1 MFLRASLA
9 TLILSVMT
17 AGAHATA
24 ITDPVGDFIPSFTGL
39 KGPDL
44 DVVFT
49 SGFLLSDHFAFS
61 ATLNGAVGQTP
72 GSFYVFGVDRGK
84 GTARFGSIAPGVLF
98 DSVVVVTPN
107 RSSVV
112 RDLIAGT
119 TMTLATSST
128 TISGNSLE
136 VDVSSALLPTQGFD
150 PGAYTFNLWPRTSTP
165 ASGTTPVTGTA
176 QISDFAPN
184 DRNLSVAATS
194 VPEPASWAILGMAG
208 LGMLGLRRRSNH
220 VGANGLATAPV
231 TSSKH

>member
-9 TLILSVMT
+9 TLILSVMA
-17 AGAHATA
+17 AGAHASA

-44 DVVFT
+44 DVVLT
-49 SGFLLSDHFAFS
+49 SGFLLGNHFAFT

-72 GSFYVFGVDRGK
+72 DSFYVFGIDRGK
-84 GTARFGSIAPGVLF
+84 GTARFGAIAPGVLF
-98 DSVVVVTPN
+98 DSVVVITPN
-107 RSSVV
+107 VSSVV

-119 TMTLATSST
+119 ATTLATSST

-136 VDVSSALLPTQGFD
+136 IDVLSTLLPTQGFD

-165 ASGTTPVTGTA
+165 ASGTALVTGTA
-176 QISDFAPN
+176 QISDFAPDN
-184 DRNLSVAATS
+184 RNLSVAATP

-208 LGMLGLRRRSNH
+208 LGMLGLRRRSNY
-220 VGANGLATAPV
+220 VGANGLATVRP
-231 TSSKH
+231 KLPRH